1 MESLQKRKQNIFGLR
16 VGANAHNPL
25 VVMLSGG
32 GETPGAFICR
42 LFTMQN
48 GKWKVESGKYLS
60 LLRKMSVRT
69 EGEQLSREVL
79 KEHFIF
85 YLPPLRG
92 KSLRSRGRGVN
103 HD

>member
-1 MESLQKRKQNIFGLR
+1 MDTQLKRKQNIFVLR
-16 VGANAHNPL
+16 VSANAHNPL
-25 VVMLSGG
+25 VAMLSEGVTLLTVSEREFEG
-32 GETPGAFICR
+32 DYLLGSRTVER
-42 LFTMQN
+42 L
-48 GKWKVESGKYLS
+48 KC
-60 LLRKMSVRT
+60 LRPFNASK
-69 EGEQLSREVL
+69 SREVP

>member
-1 MESLQKRKQNIFGLR
+1 MDTQLKRKQNIFVLR

-32 GETPGAFICR
+32 VDSRGLYVPAFY
-42 LFTMQN
+42 N
-48 GKWKVESGKYLS
+48 AKWKVESGKYLS

-69 EGEQLSREVL
+69 EGEQLSREVP